1 LKISELVKKTNVSK
15 ETIHYY
21 IREGALPKPRK
32 SGKNTADYGEE
43 TIEQIQLIKDLQENF
58 FLPLSEIKKIIKQQ
72 KKHSLVDKVK
82 FSFMTKNVRS
92 VDQISFKTITGRN
105 NFIKATGMSE
115 HWLDKM
121 EEWGIIT
128 PEIQEDCR
136 IYSSDNVT
144 IGKLIVDMGHLG
156 FGPKDGYNPKDL
168 KLYADFVKN
177 IVLPTH
183 MNFLKDHLHLLTS
196 LEFQEKGIRLVEAV
210 GLFFY
215 HIYRKTVKEEIIR
228 ILNTID
234 EKNEKSGKA

>member
-1 LKISELVKKTNVSK
+1 MKISELVKKTNVSK

-32 SGKNTADYGEE
+32 SGKNTADYDEE

-82 FSFMTKNVRS
+82 FRFLTKNVRP
-92 VDQISFKTITGRN
+92 VDQISFNTITGRD
-105 NFIKATGMSE
+105 NFMKATGLSE
-115 HWLDKM
+115 KWLDQM
-121 EEWGIIT
+121 EAWGIIT
-128 PEIQEDCR
+128 PETQDDCL
-136 IYSSDNVT
+136 IYSFDNVT

-156 FGPKDGYNPKDL
+156 FGPKDGYNPEDL
-168 KLYADFVKN
+168 KLYADFVKHV
-177 IVLPTH
+177 VLPTQ

-196 LEFQEKGIRLVEAV
+196 SEFQEKGIRLVEAV

-215 HIYRKTVKEEIIR
+215 HMYRKTVKEEIIR

-234 EKNEKSGKA
+234 EKNETSGKV

>member
-1 LKISELVKKTNVSK
+1 MKISELVEKTNVSK

-32 SGKNTADYGEE
+32 SGKNTADYDEE

-82 FSFMTKNVRS
+82 FSFLTKNVRP
-92 VDQISFKTITGRN
+92 VDQISFSTITGRD
-105 NFIKATGMSE
+105 NFMKATGLSE
-115 HWLDKM
+115 KWLDKM
-121 EEWGIIT
+121 EEWGVIT
-128 PEIQEDCR
+128 PEVQDKGL

-156 FGPKDGYNPKDL
+156 FGPKDGYNPENL
-168 KLYADFVKN
+168 KLYTDFVKN
-177 IVLPTH
+177 VVLPTH

-196 LEFQEKGIRLVEAV
+196 SEFQEKGIRLVETT

-228 ILNTID
+228 IVNTID
-234 EKNEKSGKA
+234 EKNEKPGKG